1 MGFKTKTSSAVACSF
16 KKLTFSLLA
25 QLNFP
30 LNVSHCPTAQILWNE
45 WGEKTPPTSPYC
57 GLQCCCMCGWTT
69 MHSIYTFL
77 TFGTHWM
84 DFFSSFHLII
94 SPFLAI
100 NSDNWKRLC
109 LHKSPPFIWGL
120 ISWQKTVFT
129 CLLPIKRPHFHL
141 TRISLI
147 LQTFFCNH
155 TIWTA
160 WAVFDEF
167 TLPGMSD
174 FGKHWW
180 KHVVCRDKRGS
191 LLSVEQPKWCRARAP
206 LVVHTKI
213 FFFHTCL
220 PSILT
225 HVLYH
230 SHTGS
235 LPPPINSIVFTVF
248 RTHLTDYSKWKTD
261 QKKDIF
267 VPRRRRRHRTVDALH
282 ERHFCFFKARMKTES
297 KCMWWT

>member
-1 MGFKTKTSSAVACSF
+1 MRSWIFLWMYRTALLHKFYEMNEGKRHHLHPHIVVCNVVVCVGGQQCIQFTPSSH
-16 KKLTFSLLA
+16 LA
-25 QLNFP
+25 
-30 LNVSHCPTAQILWNE
+30 HTE
-45 WGEKTPPTSPYC
+45 W
-57 GLQCCCMCGWTT
+57 
-69 MHSIYTFL
+69 I
-77 TFGTHWM
+77 
-84 DFFSSFHLII
+84 FFSSFHLII